1 MPSEQTGAPPGPEPG
16 AQQLPDDFPPPD
28 GPPTDGPGRS
38 IPALL
43 IVAVCLLALVAGT
56 WLAGGFEVARGRLAR
71 LPVGTEVNLGPMSF
85 SAERALVRR
94 SGGAWSVYV
103 FAHCRNNSDQ
113 PLVSTRDR
121 LVRNG
126 FSAQHPVTARV
137 ADDGSLFFGAGETI
151 GDSSVLNPGTPL
163 VPCSLVFSFTEFP
176 PTDFISV
183 GASALE
189 WIDASPTGEGEMVWS
204 ASRTGYRFDV
214 PLVTESDD
222 P

>member
-1 MPSEQTGAPPGPEPG
+1 
-16 AQQLPDDFPPPD
+16 LPDDFPPPH
-28 GPPTDGPGRS
+28 GPPAADSTAAIGRS

-43 IVAVCLLALVAGT
+43 IVGACLLALVVGI
-56 WLAGGFEVARGRLAR
+56 WLAGGFELARGRLAR

-85 SAERALVRR
+85 SVERALVRR
-94 SGGAWSVYV
+94 SGDDWSVYV
-103 FAHCRNNSDQ
+103 FGHCRNNSDE

-126 FSAQHPVTARV
+126 FSAQHPVNSTV

-151 GDSSVLNPGTPL
+151 GDSSVLNPGSPL
-163 VPCSLVFSFTEFP
+163 VPCSLVFTFADFP

-183 GASALE
+183 GASELE

-214 PLVTESDD
+214 PLVTDSES